1 MSDYLA
7 KSPGTPHRTAGHSR
21 APSASPLDIVPY
33 AGFLFPDVRA
43 IYTLKLHEIPEIACS
58 EVTLFGFEIY
68 IVEQWALERRHSTII
83 TSYTGNSQDI
93 VRAVKFALPE
103 LQDNWPILFREYYE
117 ELIQYSAPKWTEDGT
132 LFVSTSSQ
140 IPSALNLLH
149 VECGDLR
156 KIWDVFKVNIDLKR
170 LHCGGR
176 SALLLC
182 EPSGASCEKF
192 TQLYKVAAPAASS
205 QEQEYSYSTHAV
217 LELVTLVQ
225 ISLTYF
231 SLLDPKYKD
240 GILCTFTENAI
251 KEWWSMY
258 GTLYLGCDRPRH
270 EGPLGP
276 TTVAGL
282 ISLVLTIFFKLTVL
296 NCMPTKEP
304 YDESSFRSG
313 VYLFQKKFGLF
324 KANIKTLSAL
334 DPILVSKLFEVRPK
348 ASNTDIFKIK
358 KAVKSTVQD
367 IAGKGNPMQL
377 SNDIL
382 TTDLDFL
389 TRNVQGNMLHLLW
402 HGKGAKQSSQRK
414 RPKETFSHVLFHKG
428 DPTDEILKSNIF
440 ATKLSN
446 EIWAN
451 SQVKLSPR
459 ENYKAFDIEHSSAQS
474 ERLSDNGKDAMEKKK
489 KEISINNED
498 ASFRMEL
505 HRRSSAPLL
514 PPDVNLLQIDY
525 ENIPESSVP
534 PSIRKRSRFSFS
546 LVQDAVEIW
555 RYPFDP
561 SPVRSARNV
570 VSMEKSLKAHS
581 KSLHEEQ
588 EHTGKEAADKREPLR
603 KISAVLNSKQQELK
617 QMQDALSG
625 KRSLVLSDMSELD
638 SLASKL
644 KYDLRSLETR
654 MRDVDERVSQFR
666 SKIGNMAWSLEHS
679 KTNHLMTSSLYSNPK
694 KLDGYAREILE
705 RANGFRS
712 NGVILKLWNK
722 AGNFSS
728 PFLREVHRFW
738 VYLCKRLVPQKLS
751 GQYPA
756 EAAHE

>member
-1 MSDYLA
+1 MSDDFT
-7 KSPGTPHRTAGHSR
+7 KSPGTPHRTGGHSR
-21 APSASPLDIVPY
+21 APSASPSEIVPY

-43 IYTLKLHEIPEIACS
+43 IYTLKLHEFPEIACS

-103 LQDNWPILFREYYE
+103 AQEHWPAPFREYYE
-117 ELIQYSAPKWTEDGT
+117 ELVQYSAPKWTEDGT

-170 LHCGGR
+170 LQCGGR

-192 TQLYKVAAPAASS
+192 IQLYKVAAPSPTS

-231 SLLDPKYKD
+231 SLLDPNYKD

-251 KEWWSMY
+251 KEWWSLY

-324 KANIKTLSAL
+324 KANVKTLSAL
-334 DPILVSKLFEVRPK
+334 DPILVSKLFDVRPK

-382 TTDLDFL
+382 TTDLDHL
-389 TRNVQGNMLHLLW
+389 TRNVQGNVLFLLW
-402 HGKGAKQSSQRK
+402 HGKSAKQSSQRK
-414 RPKETFSHVLFHKG
+414 RPKESFKNVVFHRG

-451 SQVKLSPR
+451 SKVKLSPQ
-459 ENYKAFDIEHSSAQS
+459 ENYKSFDFEHSSAQS
-474 ERLSDNGKDAMEKKK
+474 EQLSNHEKDAVQRK
-489 KEISINNED
+489 KEDAYIKNED
-498 ASFRMEL
+498 VSFRREL
-505 HRRSSAPLL
+505 HRRSSAPLISAE
-514 PPDVNLLQIDY
+514 VNFLQIDY
-525 ENIPESSVP
+525 ENVPRSSQPCSVGKN
-534 PSIRKRSRFSFS
+534 RRLSFS
-546 LVQDAVEIW
+546 LVQDAVELW
-555 RYPFDP
+555 RFPFDP

-570 VSMEKSLKAHS
+570 LGMEKSLKEHS
-581 KSLHEEQ
+581 KLFYEEQ
-588 EHTGKEAADKREPLR
+588 QHIGAEAADKREPLSEA
-603 KISAVLNSKQQELK
+603 SAVLNSKLQKVVELR
-617 QMQDALSG
+617 DSLST

-644 KYDLRSLETR
+644 KYDLRSLDAR
-654 MRDVDERVSQFR
+654 MRDVDERMAQFR
-666 SKIGNMAWSLEHS
+666 SKIGNMAWSLEHNKS
-679 KTNHLMTSSLYSNPK
+679 SQLMTSSLYSNPK
-694 KLDGYAREILE
+694 KLDRYAREILE

-712 NGVILKLWNK
+712 SGVILNLWNK
-722 AGNFSS
+722 VGNLSS
-728 PFLREVHRFW
+728 PFSREVHRFW
-738 VYLCKRLVPQKLS
+738 GFLCKRLIPQKLS
-751 GQYPA
+751 GQYRA
-756 EAAHE
+756 ERSHK